1 MSFLFLSG
9 EVSVSLPM
17 CVRRASWQHTI
28 VARAIRPEGERVAYG
43 AIPKRFEAVLWY
55 CSVDDDEL
63 RLGNERAL
71 RESGVPCW
79 PSLDLLEKWG
89 DRRDKLQAAAAA
101 GLVDDVLFA
110 HATSLDKEVA
120 ARDTVVKVGNLHV
133 GEGKILVRAGE
144 LFPLWD
150 GLASVEPFVEGR
162 SVRAY
167 VVGDRA
173 YGVEY
178 TNDLSWIKNGPG
190 ADTFEVELGN
200 ELEEHAK
207 RAHALYGFPVSG
219 VDYIVRPD
227 GSFRVLEHKHFPGV
241 TLHAEAE
248 EAIKAE
254 FERAMKALEA
264 EAGRR

>member
-1 MSFLFLSG
+1 MSYLFLSG
-9 EVSVSLPM
+9 EVSVTLPM
-17 CVRRASWQHTI
+17 CVRRASWQHTT
-28 VARAIRPEGERVAYG
+28 VARPMRSEGGRVAYG
-43 AIPKRFEAVLWY
+43 VIPRRFDAVLWY
-55 CSVDDDEL
+55 CSVDNDGL

-89 DRRDKLQAAAAA
+89 DRRDKLLAAVEA

-110 HATSLDKEVA
+110 TAASFDGGVA
-120 ARDTVVKVGNLHV
+120 PRDTVVKVGNLHV
-133 GEGKILVRAGE
+133 GEGKVLVRAGE
-144 LFPLWD
+144 LFPPWE

-167 VVGDRA
+167 VVGDRVF
-173 YGVEY
+173 GVEY
-178 TNDLSWIKNGPG
+178 ANELSWIKNGPG
-190 ADTFEVELGN
+190 ADTFEVGLSH
-200 ELEEHAK
+200 ELEEHAR

-227 GSFRVLEHKHFPGV
+227 GSFRFLEHNHFPGV

-254 FERAMKALEA
+254 FEKAMTALEDA
-264 EAGRR
+264 VGSR